1 VNKICYSVQ
10 SIEDLS
16 DEESASVM
24 LFVRNHIT
32 VEYKKHLQLFYS
44 IRPLMSY
51 DTNLDLFCSKFALGM
66 LIAFFQR

>member
-16 DEESASVM
+16 DEESALVM

-32 VEYKKHLQLFYS
+32 VENKKHLQLF
-44 IRPLMSY
+44 
-51 DTNLDLFCSKFALGM
+51 TVLG
-66 LIAFFQR
+66 R